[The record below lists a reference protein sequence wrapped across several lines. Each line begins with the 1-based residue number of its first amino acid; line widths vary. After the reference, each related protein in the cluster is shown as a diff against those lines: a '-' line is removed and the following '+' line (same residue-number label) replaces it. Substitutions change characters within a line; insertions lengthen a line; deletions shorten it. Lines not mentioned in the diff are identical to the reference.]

1 MMTTLKKCIHQFQSR
16 FRGMAVKKVPK
27 SSDFVCFL
35 LDFGSLVTVS
45 QNNMRP
51 LPEAYLDIQPYAY
64 QVIAL
69 LNL

>member
-1 MMTTLKKCIHQFQSR
+1 
-16 FRGMAVKKVPK
+16 MAVKKVPK